1 MNQSLQNA
9 SIFNMINPYSAPA
22 SAYPSSVNL
31 AVPTRPQTG
40 DRSHSFVHSLAV
52 AFTSR
57 HDDQPEAEKS
67 AEDDAK
73 DPAKLPFRERIRH
86 FTWTWFTMTMATGG
100 IANML

>member
-1 MNQSLQNA
+1 MKQTIQNA
-9 SIFNMINPYSAPA
+9 SILNMINPYSAPA
-22 SAYPSSVNL
+22 SAYPSSTNL
-31 AVPTRPQTG
+31 AVPTRPQTS
-40 DRSHSFVHSLAV
+40 DRSHSFVHNLAV
-52 AFTSR
+52 AFTNR
-57 HDDQPEAEKS
+57 HDDHPEAEKS